1 MKTITIYELMG
12 LIKED
17 KAPEYIKMG
26 YIKYKKGVGE
36 IEYFDK
42 YGNRLSDMIDFSVLE
57 HEVEILEEEK
67 KIPEKLEYV
76 VSDENGEFSIN
87 GFTFDYEQ
95 KMQII
100 DTINQV
106 IDYLKCKGE

>member
-1 MKTITIYELMG
+1 MKVTIYELMG

-67 KIPEKLEYV
+67 KIPEKIIKLYAPYPECEDTRFEEV
-76 VSDENGEFSIN
+76 QDKIN
-87 GFTFDYEQ
+87 E
-95 KMQII
+95 I
-100 DTINQV
+100 
-106 IDYLKCKGE
+106 IDYLKSKGE

>member
-1 MKTITIYELMG
+1 MKVTLYELMG

-67 KIPEKLEYV
+67 KIPEKIKLYAPYPECDDTRFEEV
-76 VSDENGEFSIN
+76 ENKIN
-87 GFTFDYEQ
+87 E
-95 KMQII
+95 I
-100 DTINQV
+100 
-106 IDYLKCKGE
+106 IDYLKSKGE